1 MFIKLFRAINT
12 MKNNNNAKKE
22 DIAGQPIY
30 RQIARH
36 MFASLH
42 DNLMEELYR
51 YFLNRNPE
59 QKNTL
64 LVIGQGPEVEP
75 FSRNLDVVEDM
86 VGSGN
91 IAMVDYNPD
100 IIESSIDALVNPR
113 FDADEVVPEQK
124 TIGIEER
131 GYEFVDVDSNK
142 KINLK
147 KLGNKKVSI
156 RHGNILYPLKFEDD
170 CVSAIDATLVI
181 HHAAAYKQNLVK
193 ICSEMYRV
201 LEHGGFLHFGT
212 GNVNMRHQEEKIHRI
227 ASEAQKFYDSF
238 VALED
243 KRCFDTDSEIT
254 VDTAIYEK
262 GKNYKEVPLCNKPIL
277 AMHLWGKDK
286 LDEIVRVQVT
296 KEGIV
301 EIDSGNM
308 KKAYEFQKYL
318 ASKGFKQVHA
328 VDERRIVLPIIDPG
342 MEEDRNLYLESVN
355 NYYTQINALV
365 SKEFS
370 TKPDTEAKIFEAV
383 NKEYGDAARGL
394 FEYYT
399 HPNMIMSILQD
410 TGFRNVIYKPDN
422 TGIWCSITAVKD

>member
-1 MFIKLFRAINT
+1 MFIKLFRAVYT

-42 DNLMEELYR
+42 NNLMERLYR
-51 YFLNRNPE
+51 YFLNRSPE

-75 FSRNLDVVEDM
+75 FSRNLDIVEDM
-86 VGSGN
+86 IGNGN

-100 IIESSIDALVNPR
+100 IIASSIDALVNPR
-113 FDADEVVPEQK
+113 FDEDEIVPEQK
-124 TIGIEER
+124 TIGVEER
-131 GYEFVDVDSNK
+131 GYEFVDILPNK
-142 KINLK
+142 KIDLK
-147 KLGNKKVSI
+147 KLGNKKISI
-156 RHGNILYPLKFEDD
+156 RQGDILDSLEFEDS

-181 HHAAAYKQNLVK
+181 HHATAYKQNLVR
-193 ICSEMYRV
+193 ICSEMYRI
-201 LEHGGFLHFGT
+201 LEHGGLLHYGT

-227 ASEAQKFYDSF
+227 ASQAQKFYDSF

-243 KRCFDTDSEIT
+243 NRCFDTDSEIT

-262 GKNYKEVPLCNKPIL
+262 GKDYKEVPLCDVMTHAAK
-277 AMHLWGKDK
+277 LWGKDRSE
-286 LDEIVRVQVT
+286 DIVRIKIT

-301 EIDSGNM
+301 EVDSGEK
-308 KKAYEFQKYL
+308 KKAYQFQRYL

-328 VDERRIVLPIIDPG
+328 VDESKTVLPLIDPG
-342 MEEDRNLYLESVN
+342 MEEDRNLYLESVD
-355 NYYTQINALV
+355 NYYKQINKLV

-370 TKPDTEAKIFEAV
+370 AKPDTEAKIFEAV
-383 NKEYGDAARGL
+383 SKEYGDAARGL

-399 HPNMIMSILQD
+399 EPKMVMDILQD
-410 TGFRNVIYKPDN
+410 TGFRNVAYKKDN